1 MRASGAYD
9 IWSSQLSKEGDDN
22 TNARA
27 VTVEVAT
34 DDNDI
39 DVNVAV
45 TTEAEKATNR
55 TRTRTPQNILRAQI
69 ALPAVVLPTAGISYN
84 PPASAHAALLAQAA
98 EEALRAEAA
107 QAREREAKAKLVE
120 ARREATAKESDE
132 GRVGVP
138 SGMVVDVPDE
148 GTDEKDVEK
157 GEEEESG
164 IAPPRAAPPR
174 KTKAQRQ
181 RAERA
186 KLEVCL
192 ICSLFLSGHTHHS
205 FSLFKKII

>member
-1 MRASGAYD
+1 MA
-9 IWSSQLSKEGDDN
+9 
-22 TNARA
+22 
-27 VTVEVAT
+27 EVAT
-34 DDNDI
+34 DDND
-39 DVNVAV
+39 VGGSVSVAV

-148 GTDEKDVEK
+148 EGVEK

-164 IAPPRAAPPR
+164 ITPPRAAPPR

-192 ICSLFLSGHTHHS
+192 IYSLFLSEHTHHS
-205 FSLFKKII
+205 FS